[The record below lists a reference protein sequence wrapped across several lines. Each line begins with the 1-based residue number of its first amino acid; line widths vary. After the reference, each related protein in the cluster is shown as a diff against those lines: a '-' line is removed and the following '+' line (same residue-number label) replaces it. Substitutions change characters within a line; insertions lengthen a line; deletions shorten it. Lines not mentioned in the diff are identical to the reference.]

1 MIKTGRIKML
11 EAKALYPKII
21 KLFSEK
27 LNLEVTSV
35 GTDLV
40 EEGVLD
46 SLTFVE
52 LLVCLEQEF
61 GTAIPIDA
69 IEIDNFKTIA
79 RIAEFLAGIDQ
90 LQKIA

>member
-1 MIKTGRIKML
+1 ML
-11 EAKALYPKII
+11 DAKALYPKIT
-21 KLFSEK
+21 KLFSDK
-27 LNLEVTSV
+27 LNLEVSSV
-35 GTDLV
+35 VTDLV
-40 EEGVLD
+40 EEGLLD

-61 GTAIPIDA
+61 GTAIPVDA

-79 RIAEFLAGIDQ
+79 KIAEFISCIDQ